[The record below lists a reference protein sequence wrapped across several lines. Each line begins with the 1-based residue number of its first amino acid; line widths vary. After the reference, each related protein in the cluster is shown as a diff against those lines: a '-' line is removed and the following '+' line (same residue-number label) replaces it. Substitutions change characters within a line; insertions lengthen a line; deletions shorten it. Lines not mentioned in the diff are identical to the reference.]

1 MFGRIVFHH
10 HAAVRALLHVLIIG
24 FGYVEGAVE
33 FRANSILRL
42 FHEGGKIE
50 GVWGF
55 VCAKARLDT
64 KLEAEQV
71 WYYATGL

>member
-1 MFGRIVFHH
+1 MLGRIVLHH
-10 HAAVRALLHVLIIG
+10 HAAVCALHVLIG

-33 FRANSILRL
+33 FRANSIRL
-42 FHEGGKIE
+42 FHEGGQIE

-55 VCAKARLDT
+55 VCAKARLDA

-71 WYYATGL
+71 WYATGL